1 MVTLKKI
8 LYCASTLSHIQNFH
22 IPYLQAFHDK
32 GYEVWVAANQSAP
45 VPYADRIV
53 ALPFDKKFFS
63 VKNVKAIFQ
72 VRKLLKNEKFDTV
85 STHTALASAV
95 VRAAVFLLHQRPK
108 VFCTVHGYLFNE
120 GDGLK
125 KWAYLLPEKICARVT
140 DILMVMNHEDY
151 EIAKRHKL
159 YKDKLYYINGMGIDL
174 TKYKPVSREER
185 LSARREKGMSEGD
198 FLFVYAAEFSRR
210 KNQAFLIKAFANICK
225 DYPRMKLLL
234 AGEGALQEE
243 CKELVRRLHAEDQI
257 QFLGYVTDIRELYSV
272 CDVCVTSSKIEG
284 LPFNVM
290 EALACGLPV
299 IASDIKGHRELVK
312 DGVNGSLFQT
322 DTQLEDKLIYSYNA
336 ENQQNDIWQNG
347 IVGASAYSVEEVKN
361 KIKDIYEDFV

>member
-1 MVTLKKI
+1 MKKI

-45 VPYADRIV
+45 VPYADRVV
-53 ALPFDKKFFS
+53 ALPFDKRFFS
-63 VKNVKAIFQ
+63 FKNVKAIFKI
-72 VRKLLKNEKFDTV
+72 RKLLKDENFDMV

-95 VRAAVFLLHQRPK
+95 IRAAVLLLHQKPK

-120 GDGLK
+120 DDGLK
-125 KWAYLLPEKICARVT
+125 KWIYLLPEKICARVT
-140 DILMVMNHEDY
+140 DVLMVMNHENY
-151 EIAKRHKL
+151 GIAEKHKL
-159 YKDKLYYINGMGIDL
+159 YRDKLYYINGMGIDL

-185 LSARREKGMSEGD
+185 LSARRKRGIPEKD
-198 FLFVYAAEFSRR
+198 FLYVYAAEFSRR
-210 KNQAFLIKAFANICK
+210 KNQAFLIKAFADVCK

-234 AGEGALQEE
+234 SGEGVLLEE
-243 CKELVRRLHAEDQI
+243 RKELVRQLHVEDQI
-257 QFLGYVTDIRELYSV
+257 GFLGYVTDMRELYSV

-322 DTQLEDKLIYSYNA
+322 DIQLEDKFIYFYKTI
-336 ENQQNDIWQNG
+336 NQHGNIWQNG
-347 IVGASAYSVEEVKN
+347 IVEASAYSVEEVKN
-361 KIKDIYEDFV
+361 KIKDIYGIFA